1 MSGFVRLAE
10 GILFW
15 QVQETGSRVSEGI
28 FTEAVFLGI
37 SVLVGMG
44 LFLLYDIFRIFRRI
58 VPHGAIWIGVED
70 FCYWLLCTAAV
81 FLMLYQE
88 NDGMIRGFAIEN
100 NGLKEAA
107 NDLQKGIIAFSPLA
121 QGLLTNR
128 YLDGI
133 PADSR
138 IATDGRFLKES
149 ALTPEKL
156 AQIQALNVLAGERG
170 QTLAE
175 MALSWILKDDK
186 VTSVLIGASKP
197 EQILDNIKIIGHTD
211 FTEEELQ
218 KIETIVQD

>member
-88 NDGMIRGFAIEN
+88 NDGIRGFAI
-100 NGLKEAA
+100 G
-107 NDLQKGIIAFSPLA
+107 GVILA
-121 QGLLTNR
+121 
-128 YLDGI
+128 
-133 PADSR
+133 
-138 IATDGRFLKES
+138 
-149 ALTPEKL
+149 
-156 AQIQALNVLAGERG
+156 
-170 QTLAE
+170 
-175 MALSWILKDDK
+175 
-186 VTSVLIGASKP
+186 
-197 EQILDNIKIIGHTD
+197 
-211 FTEEELQ
+211 
-218 KIETIVQD
+218 